1 MNNMTNWATPN
12 GSDFRGAQ
20 AAATQQPH
28 AERLDLFAEELPVQH
43 DLKPINTFFCIGTA
57 GTLGGTAG
65 TIGSVGSFN
74 PL

>member
-43 DLKPINTFFCIGTA
+43 DLKPVSTIATVATIFCIG
-57 GTLGGTAG
+57 GCVG
-65 TIGSVGSFN
+65 TIGSIGSLTTF
-74 PL
+74 